1 MPISLIGLF
10 PLSEESQRSIFTL
23 KNKEQ
28 NRALATNQQT
38 SEDIVNTLAA
48 SKDIVASSRALRH
61 CTDTELLLK
70 STYGQRLIPSLWNP
84 NHNPELLV
92 KYLDDKDP
100 GKAIVA
106 YLNPTTPQNE
116 IIKRLTPKMAESL
129 VEIGGNVGDRVVR
142 AYSLV
147 IANPWMHQTPEVWS
161 NTIRRAIAG
170 SPELT
175 ILNSEKI
182 RKAGWSGW
190 DSHNLNP
197 IKKGLDIK
205 KISVAD
211 LVKIGSSAT
220 DLEAINRSNFT
231 LKDAKVITGFGRK
244 DAEPHII
251 AKLVSMFGPACMTD
265 LPFIAMTRINSAAW
279 LNPTVN
285 YCVKLSNEAIND
297 LAKSINYM
305 EKSPDSWSTYFSLA
319 KDWTNSLEELA
330 HAAVKI

>member
-10 PLSEESQRSIFTL
+10 PLSEESQRFIHVL
-23 KNKEQ
+23 NNKEQ
-28 NRALATNQQT
+28 NRALATNVNT
-38 SEDIVNTLAA
+38 NAEIVNTLAA

-61 CTDTELLLK
+61 CTDLDLLIK

-84 NHNPELLV
+84 NHSPELLI

-106 YLNPTTPQNE
+106 FLNPSTPQNE
-116 IIKRLTPKMAESL
+116 IIKRLTPDKAESL

-147 IANPWMHQTPEVWS
+147 IANPWMHHTPEVWS

-175 ILNSEKI
+175 IITSEKI

-205 KISVAD
+205 K
-211 LVKIGSSAT
+211 LTVKELCKTGSSAT
-220 DLEAINRSNFT
+220 DLEALRRSNFT

-265 LPFIAMTRINSAAW
+265 LSFVAMTRINSAAW
-279 LNPTVN
+279 LNPTVS
-285 YCVKLSNEAIND
+285 YCVKLTSAEIED
-297 LAKSINYM
+297 ITKSISVM
-305 EKSPDSWSTYFSLA
+305 EQSPENWATYFSLA
-319 KDWTNSLEELA
+319 KDWTNSLEDLA
-330 HAAVKI
+330 QAAVKI